1 MKHQLVLRRP
11 LDGDLDDVDA
21 GVGHLVLPVGAEV
34 PGGDGRGGPQRESPG
49 QLLVSSDSLLMT
61 AASSAVLACSHTC
74 EQPVGRILLLGAECV
89 LVLQSHRPLM
99 ALTWSF
105 LADLN

>member
-34 PGGDGRGGPQRESPG
+34 PGGDGEEVALREN
-49 QLLVSSDSLLMT
+49 LL
-61 AASSAVLACSHTC
+61 ASSWS
-74 EQPVGRILLLGAECV
+74 
-89 LVLQSHRPLM
+89 LQTHC
-99 ALTWSF
+99 
-105 LADLN
+105 